1 MILIQN
7 ARVIDPANSFDEI
20 SDVLIEDK
28 KISRIEK
35 QIDARDLENVK
46 RIDASGKILAPGLV
60 DMHAH
65 LREPGQ
71 ESKENFIDG
80 AKSAALGGFTTVAT
94 MPNTNPV
101 VDNAALVR
109 SMKARAAEAIIKIE
123 IIGAVT
129 KNQKG
134 EQLAEMLDM
143 IDAGAVAFSD
153 DGHFVDNARIFL
165 NALDYL
171 APTGKLAI
179 CHEEETSLVEGGSMN
194 EGRRSAVFGV
204 KGRPTV
210 AEDIAVARDCLLA
223 EYSGGRVHI
232 AHISSARS
240 VEIVRD
246 AKSRGV
252 HVTAEATP
260 HHLTMTEDLVT
271 LSDTMTKVNPP
282 LRTLKDVN
290 AVVTGLK
297 DGTIDCIVTDH
308 SPHAF
313 EEKDREYN
321 RAPSGFPGLTRA
333 LALLIRKLVREG
345 KISMPQLISKM
356 TFEPAKIFGLL
367 DKGIGTLSIGTPADL
382 VLIAPNFNP
391 IAENPI
397 DLTMCDGKILVC
409 DGKLVD

>member
-1 MILIQN
+1 
-7 ARVIDPANSFDEI
+7 
-20 SDVLIEDK
+20 
-28 KISRIEK
+28 
-35 QIDARDLENVK
+35 
-46 RIDASGKILAPGLV
+46 
-60 DMHAH
+60 
-65 LREPGQ
+65 
-71 ESKENFIDG
+71 
-80 AKSAALGGFTTVAT
+80 
-94 MPNTNPV
+94 
-101 VDNAALVR
+101 
-109 SMKARAAEAIIKIE
+109 
-123 IIGAVT
+123 
-129 KNQKG
+129 
-134 EQLAEMLDM
+134 
-143 IDAGAVAFSD
+143 
-153 DGHFVDNARIFL
+153 
-165 NALDYL
+165 
-171 APTGKLAI
+171 
-179 CHEEETSLVEGGSMN
+179 MN